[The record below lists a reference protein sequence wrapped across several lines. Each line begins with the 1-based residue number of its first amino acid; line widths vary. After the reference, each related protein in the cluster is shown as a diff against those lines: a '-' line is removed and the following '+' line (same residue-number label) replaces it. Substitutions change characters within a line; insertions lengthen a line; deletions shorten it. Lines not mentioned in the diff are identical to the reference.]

1 MGLLCRETLPR
12 RQRERKDAM
21 RKLYLV
27 TGAAG
32 HLGNTVVRMLAKKGE
47 DVRALVLPGEE
58 NAAALSGFSA
68 VYQGDVRDK
77 ASMEAF
83 FAADADTQLFVI
95 HCAGI
100 VTIASKFEQNVYD
113 VNVTGTKHILELC
126 KEHPV
131 RKLVYVSSVHAIPE
145 LPRGQVIVETDHFDP
160 DKVEGLYAKTKAE
173 ATALVLEA
181 AKNGLPA
188 SVVHPSGICGP
199 YDYGRG
205 HLTQLF
211 VDYYKGQL
219 TAGLDGG
226 YDFVDV
232 RDVAAG
238 VLACCD
244 KGRCGEG
251 YILSN
256 RRFSIPELLG
266 IFHTVSGRRRVRT
279 ILPMWFVRLTAP
291 VAELYYKI
299 LRQPP
304 LYTAYS
310 VYTLTSNASFSHEK
324 AARELGYT
332 TRPFED
338 TVRDTMEWLQEQN
351 RI

>member
-1 MGLLCRETLPR
+1 
-12 RQRERKDAM
+12 M

-32 HLGNTVVRMLAKKGE
+32 HLGNTVVRMLAEKGE
-47 DVRALVLPGEE
+47 VVRSLVLPEDKNVE
-58 NAAALSGFSA
+58 VLSGLSA
-68 VYQGDVRDK
+68 VYRGDVRDK

-83 FAADADTQLFVI
+83 FSTDAEVSLTVI

-126 KEHPV
+126 KEHNV
-131 RKLVYVSSVHAIPE
+131 GKFVYVSSVHAIPE
-145 LPRGQVIVETDHFDP
+145 LPRGELIVETNAFEA

-181 AKNGLPA
+181 AKSGLNA

-211 VDYYKGQL
+211 IDYYRGRL
-219 TAGLDGG
+219 TAGLAGG

-238 VLACCD
+238 IIACCS
-244 KGRCGEG
+244 KGRCGEC

-256 RRFSIPELLG
+256 RYFSIPELLDV
-266 IFHTVSGRRRVRT
+266 FHTVSGRRRVRT
-279 ILPMWFVRLTAP
+279 ILPMWFVRFTAP
-291 VAELYYKI
+291 LAELYYKI

-310 VYTLTSNASFSHEK
+310 IYTLTSNAGFSHKK
-324 AARELGYT
+324 ADTELGYT
-332 TRPFED
+332 VRPFKE
-338 TVRDTMEWLQEQN
+338 TVRDTMEWMKEQG